1 MVSRV
6 STPHDSTELA
16 YRWSGPVSPEART
29 VVLLH
34 GLGDSGDCW
43 PDAVRR
49 WSPAYRVVGLDLL
62 GHGASPRF
70 TPEQLVAPDPMEE
83 MYAAALRTVER
94 LATASGPV
102 VLVAHSMG
110 GGIAGALA
118 ARRPELVRAVV
129 LEDPAWRDAEDR
141 VQPLP
146 VVEERV
152 AECRAFAD
160 DLQGRLAKGRAEHPT
175 WPESELPPWA
185 ESKTQVD
192 LDFLALGVASLV
204 EPWDAMVGAIPVPT
218 LVLLAASGG
227 PVLPEVRARA
237 AELGNPQVEI
247 HVVPGT
253 GHCIRRD
260 DAAAY
265 HALVDP
271 FLADPTRVF
280 GGSDGP

>member
-16 YRWSGPVSPEART
+16 YRWSGPVSPQAPT
-29 VVLLH
+29 MVLLH

-49 WSPAYRVVGLDLL
+49 WSPTYRVVGVDLL

-70 TPEQLVAPDPMEE
+70 TPEQLAAPDPMEE
-83 MYAAALRTVER
+83 MYAAALATVER

-118 ARRPELVRAVV
+118 ARRPDVVRAMV
-129 LEDPAWRDAEDR
+129 LEDPAWRAPEQR
-141 VQPLP
+141 VQPP
-146 VVEERV
+146 AVVEERIADCRGF
-152 AECRAFAD
+152 AE
-160 DLQGRLAKGRAEHPT
+160 DLKGQVAKGRAENPT
-175 WPESELPPWA
+175 WPEAELGPWA

-192 LDFLALGVASLV
+192 LGFLALGVANLV
-204 EPWDAMVGAIPVPT
+204 EPWDAIVGAITVPT
-218 LVLLAASGG
+218 LVLLAESGG

-237 AELGNPQVEI
+237 AELGNPHVRI
-247 HVVPGT
+247 HVVPSA

-260 DAAAY
+260 DADAY

-271 FLADPTRVF
+271 FLAHHTRVF
-280 GGSDGP
+280 EGFDAP